1 MSHDFD
7 LDRRGLI
14 QRMIYLVGAVA
25 IVTPPDAVL
34 ARPAKNTASF
44 KTRHFLDPARFATM
58 SAIADTIIPK
68 TDTSG
73 ALDAGVPANFDAMLL
88 HWASPKHQQDLVGA
102 IAEIDEIALIQEKA
116 GFATLT
122 PEKRYS
128 LLSAHDIAALKPVPR
143 LEKLTGMAALM
154 APPSIVSPAYGKM
167 KELMVLLYYYSE
179 AALTTELD
187 YEHVPGGWTPSV
199 KVTPQTRATGGLGMF

>member
-14 QRMIYLVGAVA
+14 QRMIYLVGAAA
-25 IVTPPDAVL
+25 IVTPPDAVF
-34 ARPAKNTASF
+34 ARSAKN
-44 KTRHFLDPARFATM
+44 KTLSKKRHFLDPVRFATM

-68 TDTSG
+68 TDTGG
-73 ALDAGVPANFDAMLL
+73 ALDANVPANFDAMLL
-88 HWASPKHQQDLVGA
+88 HWASPNHQQDLVGA
-102 IAEIDEIALIQEKA
+102 IAEIDAIAFAQEKA
-116 GFATLT
+116 GFAALL